1 VSDDPPLIAMSLW
14 EKEYTHALIDE
25 TGEFTVNIPSSKL
38 LKQVWLAGTR
48 SGSKMDK
55 AKLLKVSFTT
65 SSTIKVP
72 GIEECIGTLECRVKD
87 RMKFGVRY
95 YMSLK
100 SKEHVLKKACS
111 KKVYRVVKQNP
122 CFILPAKPSQYPGRL
137 IKRQTLSFFPFP
149 LTIILFASYPEIV
162 QKFSNRICIARS
174 LRKINIRKSPVPRA

>member
-1 VSDDPPLIAMSLW
+1 MSDDPPLIAMSLW

-72 GIEECIGTLECRVKD
+72 GIEKCIGTLECRVKD
-87 RMKFGVRY
+87 RMKFGEQILYVAEVKRACAEEG
-95 YMSLK
+95 LF
-100 SKEHVLKKACS
+100 KKG
-111 KKVYRVVKQNP
+111 V
-122 CFILPAKPSQYPGRL
+122 
-137 IKRQTLSFFPFP
+137 
-149 LTIILFASYPEIV
+149 
-162 QKFSNRICIARS
+162 
-174 LRKINIRKSPVPRA
+174 